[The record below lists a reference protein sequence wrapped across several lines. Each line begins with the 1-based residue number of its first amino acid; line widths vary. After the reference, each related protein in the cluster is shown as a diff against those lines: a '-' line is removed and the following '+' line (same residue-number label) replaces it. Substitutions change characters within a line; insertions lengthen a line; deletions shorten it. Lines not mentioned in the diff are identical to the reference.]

1 MLPLLYLLPL
11 IILIEGFTSIAIE
24 ILTIRQLIPV
34 AGNSVIVTSLIIG
47 VFLLFLAL
55 GYQKGGT
62 QQKNLQK
69 ILQFNFSF
77 AAIWLGIGLSF
88 DFISTFF
95 NSIQAVAGSA
105 IVYPLI
111 AYLLLILAP
120 LVYVLGQTIPITMN
134 MIKTHHWI
142 GYVGGNV
149 LGLSTLGSFL
159 GASLTSLFLMSYLGV
174 AWTVF
179 INFILLS
186 GLAILLISENFERIF
201 KSLFFLVAALVMY
214 KMNVSIEQ
222 TFFFKTNS
230 YANYQI
236 ARNQQAIFF
245 AINNSASS
253 QLDHNLH
260 GFPYIEKIKHIL
272 FQELKLKDKNILVLG
287 AGGFTLSAEGEK
299 GNHFTYVDI
308 DKAIKKIAIP
318 AFQPVLHGT
327 FIADDA
333 RNYVRNS
340 KQTYD
345 VIISDVYSNAKS
357 IPAQL
362 LTREYFSEIKRA
374 IVPGGFALFNI
385 IANPFLNDPYSK
397 RVDNTLR
404 SVFHHCMVI
413 PLDYAQKPTNLLYV
427 CAISNQLND
436 TKVYSDNLN
445 TITTDFFAW

>member
-1 MLPLLYLLPL
+1 MTSKSSILLTPWILIL
-11 IILIEGFTSIAIE
+11 IIFLEGFVSVSIE

-95 NSIQAVAGSA
+95 NSIQALAGSA

-222 TFFFKTNS
+222 TFFVKTNS

-260 GFPYIEKIKHIL
+260 GFPYI
-272 FQELKLKDKNILVLG
+272 
-287 AGGFTLSAEGEK
+287 
-299 GNHFTYVDI
+299 
-308 DKAIKKIAIP
+308 
-318 AFQPVLHGT
+318 
-327 FIADDA
+327 
-333 RNYVRNS
+333 
-340 KQTYD
+340 
-345 VIISDVYSNAKS
+345 
-357 IPAQL
+357 
-362 LTREYFSEIKRA
+362 
-374 IVPGGFALFNI
+374 
-385 IANPFLNDPYSK
+385 
-397 RVDNTLR
+397 
-404 SVFHHCMVI
+404 
-413 PLDYAQKPTNLLYV
+413 
-427 CAISNQLND
+427 
-436 TKVYSDNLN
+436 
-445 TITTDFFAW
+445 